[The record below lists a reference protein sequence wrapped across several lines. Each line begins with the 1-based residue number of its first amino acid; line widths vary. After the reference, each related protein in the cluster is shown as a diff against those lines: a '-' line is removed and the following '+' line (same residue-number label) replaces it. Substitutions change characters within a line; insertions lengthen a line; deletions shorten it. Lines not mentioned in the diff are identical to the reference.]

1 MAEELADIHAAE
13 GAVDQGVTSGAE
25 IGAEKPADK
34 PPSIREA
41 LTGAIKE
48 VGDKEQRAR
57 DIASGKF
64 IPKDKSAAPEK
75 VEAAKPNAGEKPA
88 TPEKIDTG
96 SKPSGPPPGWSV
108 ESKAFFN
115 SLPADHPLRQDVEKR
130 ELEVSSGFKKYS
142 DIDKR
147 YQEIEQSIAPFRSV
161 YQQHGLKSDAEAI
174 SRLLEWEAGI
184 RGNPVEGIRQIA
196 QKFGVNLSQFAQQP
210 SQGAEQ
216 GQEIPEHLRPV
227 LNEFGQLKQTVNS
240 MLSAQQQTE
249 QRRVASELETFAK
262 DKPHFETVRVAMG
275 QLMQAGMAKD
285 ISDAY
290 DQAVWAN
297 RDLREQLQREQDESR
312 QAEFIKTQ
320 TEAANKARLA
330 AVSPAP
336 RARQG
341 APMANGADKSGKGV
355 RASLM
360 ASIGELREN
369 SRA

>member
-13 GAVDQGVTSGAE
+13 GAVDTGVVSGAE
-25 IGAEKPADK
+25 IPETPEKPL
-34 PPSIREA
+34 SIRES
-41 LTGAIKE
+41 LTASIKE

-75 VEAAKPNAGEKPA
+75 VEAVKPNAGEKPA
-88 TPEKIDTG
+88 IQSEKTETA
-96 SKPSGPPPGWSV
+96 SKPSGPPPGWSA

-130 ELEVSSGFKKYS
+130 ELEVSNGFKKYS

-147 YQEIEQSIAPFRSV
+147 HQEIEQAIAPFRSV
-161 YQQHGLKSDAEAI
+161 YQQNGLKSDAEAI
-174 SRLLEWEAGI
+174 SRLLEWESSI
-184 RGNPVEGIRQIA
+184 RGNPAEGIRQLA
-196 QKFGVNLSQFAQQP
+196 QKFGVNLSQFAQLP
-210 SQGAEQ
+210 PQGAT
-216 GQEIPEHLRPV
+216 GQEFPEHLQPV

-240 MLSAQQQTE
+240 MVSAQQQAE

-262 DKPHFETVRVAMG
+262 DKPHFESVRVAMG

-297 RDLREQLQREQDESR
+297 PELREQLLREQDEKR
-312 QAEFIKTQ
+312 QAEFLKTQ

-341 APMANGADKSGKGV
+341 APMANGADKGAKGV

-369 SRA
+369 NRA